1 MDTIGQKRKTTKV
14 GTVIA
19 RKMSKTVTV
28 QVVRQIRHPLY
39 KKIVRKKQTFLVHDE
54 TEKCKI
60 GDVVRIIETRPIS
73 KLKRWRVLEIVGM
86 KPALTASELAE
97 VVETA
102 EAGEPVESAEVV
114 ETAENVEAAE
124 AGEPVEVSE
133 PADGEPR

>member
-73 KLKRWRVLEIVGM
+73 KLKRWRALEIVGV

-97 VVETA
+97 VAGIA
-102 EAGEPVESAEVV
+102 EAPEAVES
-114 ETAENVEAAE
+114 AENVEAPE
-124 AGEPVEVSE
+124 
-133 PADGEPR
+133 GEPR

>member
-39 KKIVRKKQTFLVHDE
+39 KKIVRKKQAFLVHDE

-97 VVETA
+97 VIGIAEAPEAVETA
-102 EAGEPVESAEVV
+102 ESAEAVES
-114 ETAENVEAAE
+114 AENVEA
-124 AGEPVEVSE
+124 VETPE
-133 PADGEPR
+133 GEPR

>member
-102 EAGEPVESAEVV
+102 ESAEG
-114 ETAENVEAAE
+114 AEAAE

-133 PADGEPR
+133 PTEGEPR

>member
-97 VVETA
+97 VIGIAEAPEAVETA
-102 EAGEPVESAEVV
+102 ESAEAVES
-114 ETAENVEAAE
+114 AENVEA
-124 AGEPVEVSE
+124 VETPE
-133 PADGEPR
+133 GEPR